1 MQITTLKNYL
11 ANLCFLPAAQICLSF
26 FDDAFDKTAIVK
38 GGDDFEEISEDALDE
53 TVKEGDGL
61 KEIFD
66 DAFDKTATVKGGDGF
81 KGSPRILRK
90 KLLKAE
96 LSRNFMCPV
105 ILVQMVEQ
113 NLKLRLG
120 I

>member
-61 KEIFD
+61 KET
-66 DAFDKTATVKGGDGF
+66 K
-81 KGSPRILRK
+81 LQ
-90 KLLKAE
+90 LLKAE
-96 LSRNFMCPV
+96 
-105 ILVQMVEQ
+105 MV
-113 NLKLRLG
+113 LRDLR
-120 I
+120 

>member
-1 MQITTLKNYL
+1 MLPTGRSNLLIL
-11 ANLCFLPAAQICLSF
+11 AWVAKIISKTNASIEDASDETVKRGDGFKEI

-66 DAFDKTATVKGGDGF
+66 NAFDKTATVKGADGF
-81 KGSPRILRK
+81 KGFFG
-90 KLLKAE
+90 
-96 LSRNFMCPV
+96 RNCWR
-105 ILVQMVEQ
+105 Q
-113 NLKLRLG
+113 N
-120 I
+120 